1 MDRFLRDRLRDPRF
15 SAPRPSSEFAWYA
28 PVQERLEVL
37 EGQAPPSL
45 AALAG
50 NAPDAAGLAMAQ
62 AVGAAAGHPL
72 QVVRAEASKK
82 GPCWTGYHKVAG
94 KADYADGSCAKNSG
108 GSDKKKKKKKKR
120 SKDGGSSSSSSSE
133 SDGEGGRRKKK
144 KAKKE
149 DD

>member
-1 MDRFLRDRLRDPRF
+1 MDRFLRGRLRDPRF
-15 SAPRPSSEFAWYA
+15 NAPRPSSEFAWYA
-28 PVQERLEVL
+28 PVQERLEAL

-72 QVVRAEASKK
+72 QVVRENAMK
-82 GPCWTGYHKVAG
+82 CWDKYERVPGTRPG
-94 KADYADGSCAKNSG
+94 ADGSCRPKDSG
-108 GSDKKKKKKKKR
+108 GSDDDKKKKKKKKR
-120 SKDGGSSSSSSSE
+120 KKDGGSSSSSSSE
-133 SDGEGGRRKKK
+133 SDGEGGRRKKQ

-149 DD
+149 D

>member
-1 MDRFLRDRLRDPRF
+1 MDRFLRARLRDPRF

-37 EGQAPPSL
+37 EGQGPPSL

-62 AVGAAAGHPL
+62 AVGASAGHPL
-72 QVVRAEASKK
+72 HVVRDNAMK
-82 GPCWTGYHKVAG
+82 CWK
-94 KADYADGSCAKNSG
+94 DYERVPGTKPGAKGSCRPEGSG
-108 GSDKKKKKKKKR
+108 GSDEKKKKKKR
-120 SKDGGSSSSSSSE
+120 KDGGSSSSSSSE

-144 KAKKE
+144 KAKK
-149 DD
+149 DAD

>member
-15 SAPRPSSEFAWYA
+15 NAPRPSSEFAWYA

-45 AALAG
+45 SALAG
-50 NAPDAAGLAMAQ
+50 NAPDAAGLAMAA
-62 AVGAAAGHPL
+62 AVGAASAHPL
-72 QVVRAEASKK
+72 HVVRDNAMK
-82 GPCWTGYHKVAG
+82 CWEGYERVPGTKPG
-94 KADYADGSCAKNSG
+94 ADGSCRKKGSGG
-108 GSDKKKKKKKKR
+108 GSDKKKKKKRKN
-120 SKDGGSSSSSSSE
+120 GGSSSSSSSE

-149 DD
+149 ED